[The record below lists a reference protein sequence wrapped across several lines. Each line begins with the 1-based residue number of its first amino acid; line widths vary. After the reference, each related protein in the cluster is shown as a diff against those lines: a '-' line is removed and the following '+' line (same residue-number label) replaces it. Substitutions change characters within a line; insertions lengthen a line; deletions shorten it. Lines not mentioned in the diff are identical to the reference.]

1 MGIHAI
7 IRDLP
12 TLKKLTKLRN
22 DKERRSFLKS
32 CKRMTIYSIC
42 EICRNVVRGNMP
54 ISTFRKRQLKKY
66 REHIRELSKKSI
78 SLKKRRKILNQHGG
92 FLPGLLL
99 PAVTILAQIAAEKL
113 LS

>member
-1 MGIHAI
+1 MGIQAI

-12 TLKKLTKLRN
+12 TLKQLTKLRN
-22 DKERRSFLKS
+22 DQERRKFLSS

-42 EICRNVVRGNMP
+42 EICRNIVRGNIP

-78 SLKKRRKILNQHGG
+78 SLKKNSESTRWIFTWTAITCCNYFGSNRC
-92 FLPGLLL
+92 
-99 PAVTILAQIAAEKL
+99 
-113 LS
+113 